1 MNDETVC
8 DGQSDRSEGTG
19 RATSCPHCGATPR
32 PHCDDVLDEVLAEVR
47 RTRTVLAERIQ
58 EFYDHFDG
66 MTSDM

>member
-1 MNDETVC
+1 MEDSRRGADPET
-8 DGQSDRSEGTG
+8 E
-19 RATSCPHCGATPR
+19 TSATPYS
-32 PHCDDVLDEVLAEVR
+32 HDAKMSEILDKLDEVLAEVR